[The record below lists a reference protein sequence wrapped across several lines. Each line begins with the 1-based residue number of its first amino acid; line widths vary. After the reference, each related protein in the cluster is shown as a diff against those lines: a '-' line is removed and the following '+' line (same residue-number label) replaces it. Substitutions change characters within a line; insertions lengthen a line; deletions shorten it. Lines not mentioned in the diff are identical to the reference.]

1 MNSDQ
6 RPKGL
11 STLPTSEVVLA
22 PDFLDDVKKIAPKPR
37 RSKLWIVFLLAI
49 VGAGGFFAWKRYWPR
64 RHVDAPSVTAP
75 VETAAATPSVTASV
89 VEPVASA
96 SATASASSPSA
107 SAIPSAAASASTSA
121 PKVKRRRGH

>member
-22 PDFLDDVKKIAPKPR
+22 PGFLDDVKKIAPKPR
-37 RSKLWIVFLLAI
+37 RSKMWIVLLLAV

-64 RHVDAPSVTAP
+64 HHVDAPSVSAP
-75 VETAAATPSVTASV
+75 IESAPPPTPSVTASV
-89 VEPVASA
+89 EPVVSA
-96 SATASASSPSA
+96 SATATASSPSA
-107 SAIPSAAASASTSA
+107 SAIPSASAAA